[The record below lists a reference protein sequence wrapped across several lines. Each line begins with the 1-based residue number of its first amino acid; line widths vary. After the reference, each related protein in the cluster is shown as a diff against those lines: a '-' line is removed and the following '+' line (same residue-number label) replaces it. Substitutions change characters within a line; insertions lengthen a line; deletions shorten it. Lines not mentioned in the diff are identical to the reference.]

1 MFYIFVLMRQ
11 AKKVQS
17 EGLGSSSISCAR
29 QFIVNLQGLCQA
41 LILFVHL
48 SLQLAFIAKVA
59 DFYFWRMPAAV
70 ANIVIK

>member
-1 MFYIFVLMRQ
+1 MRQ
-11 AKKVQS
+11 AKKVQF
-17 EGLGSSSISCAR
+17 EGLGSRPISCAR